1 MSKKQKNLT
10 RIPVIDWL
18 SFWLTLGLVVIL
30 MGAMV
35 AIYYLG
41 WDGHIIGNVVTII
54 MALFFCMLFVDLGFL
69 LSACVTVGE
78 GAVNMGKDE
87 QGNLMVFH
95 ADKVER
101 IEVRDLACHILPEDR
116 KVYKRVKLTFVME
129 SGRVHERKLNRLTE
143 KQLARIREA
152 VAAEAKKS
160 T

>member
-1 MSKKQKNLT
+1 MRKKQKNLT

-18 SFWLTLGLVVIL
+18 SFGLTLGLVAVL

-41 WDGHIIGNVVTII
+41 WDDNIIGNVASII

-69 LSACVTVGE
+69 LSACITVGE
-78 GAVNMGKDE
+78 GAVNAGKDE

-95 ADKVER
+95 ADKVTR
-101 IEVRDLACHILPEDR
+101 IEVRDLACHVLPEDR

-129 SGRVHERKLNRLTE
+129 SGRVHERKLNRLTSQ
-143 KQLARIREA
+143 QLARIREA
-152 VAAEAKKS
+152 VEKEAKR
-160 T
+160 